1 MNELSLFFR
10 KHWQLMAFVLG
21 LFVIVWLLWA
31 LRGVMLP
38 FIVGLILA
46 YLLLPF
52 IRWIERRLIVK
63 GKKYRKLKHTMRMLV
78 IIMVYLLILAVIAV
92 AVFFIITLVAQTLE
106 NVTGDAQQIVPRAV
120 DALKKGLKSLP
131 FLSDPGLQAKIDE
144 FAAKIEAEA
153 PGMLNNFLS
162 GSIKTMQSALGTVFS
177 FAITPVFMIFILKDW
192 ELLRRNFYNALPFWA
207 REHTKNVFSIL
218 QEVLMRYIRGAML
231 QSLWVGVITFILLTV
246 LRVDF
251 ALPLAMFAAVF
262 EVVPSFGPII
272 SGAVAVIVTLVM
284 GDPTKIVWIILG
296 YLLIQLIEN
305 NILVPRIQ
313 SSAMQMHPAFVLIIS
328 LIGSHFAGLIGF
340 IIALPLALTVTKIF
354 EYLRNSVR
362 QGYLT

>member
-1 MNELSLFFR
+1 MT
-10 KHWQLMAFVLG
+10 FVLG
-21 LFVIVWLLWA
+21 IFVIVWLLWA
-31 LRGVMLP
+31 LRGIMLP

-46 YLLLPF
+46 YLLLPL
-52 IRWIERRLIVK
+52 IRLIEKRLIVR
-63 GKKYRKLKHTMRMLV
+63 GKNYRKLKHTMRMLV
-78 IIMVYLLILAVIAV
+78 IIMVYLLILAIIVV
-92 AVFFIITLVAQTLE
+92 MVFFIITFIARTLE
-106 NVTGDAQQIVPRAV
+106 NISGDAQQIIPRAV
-120 DALKKGLKSLP
+120 DALKRGLKSLP
-131 FLSDPGLQAKIDE
+131 FLADPGLQSKIDDY
-144 FAAKIEAEA
+144 AAKIEAEA
-153 PGMLNNFLS
+153 PGLLNNFLS
-162 GSIKTMQSALGTVFS
+162 GSVQTMQSALGTIFS

-192 ELLRRNFYNALPFWA
+192 ELLRRNFYNALPYWA
-207 REHTKNVFSIL
+207 REHTKNIFAIL

-231 QSLWVGVITFILLTV
+231 QALWVGVITFILLTI
-246 LRVDF
+246 LRIDF
-251 ALPLAMFAAVF
+251 ALPLALFAAVF

-354 EYLRNSVR
+354 EYLRDSVR
-362 QGYLT
+362 QGYIT